1 MNIRWLLHR
10 NIRYFARYYRLVAM
24 AVVITV
30 AVIVGSLVV
39 GDSVRMTLVRRV
51 TERLG
56 NTETIIFSRSSFISD
71 SILSVS
77 LLGESARGVLLT
89 DGFISRNGKL
99 VPVFVS
105 MIFRYRKVRPK
116 STRLCRRNSD
126 WRLRKI

>member
-51 TERLG
+51 TEILRPL
-56 NTETIIFSRSSFISD
+56 SFP
-71 SILSVS
+71 
-77 LLGESARGVLLT
+77 GVLLFPIRFCLFLYWESPL
-89 DGFISRNGKL
+89 G
-99 VPVFVS
+99 VF
-105 MIFRYRKVRPK
+105 
-116 STRLCRRNSD
+116 C
-126 WRLRKI
+126 

>member
-56 NTETIIFSRSSFISD
+56 NTETIIVFPEF
-71 SILSVS
+71 
-77 LLGESARGVLLT
+77 LLFPIRFCLFLYWESPLGV
-89 DGFISRNGKL
+89 F
-99 VPVFVS
+99 
-105 MIFRYRKVRPK
+105 
-116 STRLCRRNSD
+116 C
-126 WRLRKI
+126 

>member
-77 LLGESARGVLLT
+77 LLGESGNFSNFLVAFFFQIKQNYGFFQLSQSVDHPIELL
-89 DGFISRNGKL
+89 
-99 VPVFVS
+99 
-105 MIFRYRKVRPK
+105 
-116 STRLCRRNSD
+116 
-126 WRLRKI
+126 

>member
-56 NTETIIFSRSSFISD
+56 NTETIIFP
-71 SILSVS
+71 
-77 LLGESARGVLLT
+77 GVLLFPIRFCLFLYWESPL
-89 DGFISRNGKL
+89 G
-99 VPVFVS
+99 VF
-105 MIFRYRKVRPK
+105 
-116 STRLCRRNSD
+116 C
-126 WRLRKI
+126 

>member
-77 LLGESARGVLLT
+77 LLGESAP
-89 DGFISRNGKL
+89 D
-99 VPVFVS
+99 
-105 MIFRYRKVRPK
+105 FRYRNFP
-116 STRLCRRNSD
+116 
-126 WRLRKI
+126 

>member
-56 NTETIIFSRSSFISD
+56 NTETIFPEFFYFRFDFVCFFI
-71 SILSVS
+71 
-77 LLGESARGVLLT
+77 GR
-89 DGFISRNGKL
+89 
-99 VPVFVS
+99 
-105 MIFRYRKVRPK
+105 VR
-116 STRLCRRNSD
+116 
-126 WRLRKI
+126 

>member
-30 AVIVGSLVV
+30 AVIMGSLVV

-56 NTETIIFSRSSFISD
+56 NTETIIFSWSSFISD

-77 LLGESARGVLLT
+77 LLRVQGVFCLT

-99 VPVFVS
+99 VPVFVWG
-105 MIFRYRKVRPK
+105 VV
-116 STRLCRRNSD
+116 
-126 WRLRKI
+126 

>member
-56 NTETIIFSRSSFISD
+56 NTETIIFSRSSLFPIRFCLFLYWESP
-71 SILSVS
+71 
-77 LLGESARGVLLT
+77 LG
-89 DGFISRNGKL
+89 
-99 VPVFVS
+99 VF
-105 MIFRYRKVRPK
+105 
-116 STRLCRRNSD
+116 C
-126 WRLRKI
+126 